1 MKPLLVLVLLLPAG
15 LLLSQQAGAADYVE
29 GEVIVTFKEGV
40 SQERAGPALSTRSLR
55 MTRRFERLSEKRGK
69 TTGLVRQDG
78 RTTQQLLS
86 DLKKDPDVE
95 MVEPNYLRRVSAA
108 VPNDTRFAEQWAL
121 RNTGQSVD
129 GVRGTSGADIDF
141 LPARDMARTPD
152 REVVIGIIDTGVD
165 VVHPELSPVLWV
177 NDREVAGNGIDED
190 GNGYIDDVNGFDFA
204 DNDSDP
210 SDSGYHGTHVAGTVA
225 ALGNNSLGVVGVC
238 DSSRILAL
246 KVSSNGSTIAT
257 SAVIEALEYAT
268 ALKQRGVNIVA
279 LNASYGG
286 SGNSTAERAAIQA
299 AGNAGILLCVAAGNE
314 SSDNDETPTYPA
326 SYRLPSMIV
335 VASTDQNDALSSFSN
350 YGATTVDIAAPGTN
364 ILSTKPS
371 SIGFKVGTTTYETNE
386 ITYGGVTTGLSGGIV
401 DCGIGNVS
409 EFPAGV
415 RGNIALIQRGT
426 LNFSTKVANA
436 MAAGAT
442 AAIIYNNV
450 SGNFNGTLQSSGLWI
465 PARAISQADG
475 LAIKASLPRSGS
487 IVVTA
492 GHQFLDGTSMAAPHV
507 TAAAAFAAMNNPEET
522 LAQRRQRII
531 QSAEVRTSLNGK
543 VISKGR
549 LNLMRVADGNQ
560 NGYADWYDQILANT
574 PFFTTPAGLPVGI
587 VNQSYHQALTIIGGV
602 APFTCSITAGAL
614 PEGLT
619 LDNSG
624 VISGTPAAIGS
635 YTFTAR
641 VASGSFGSTQVF
653 RLSIT
658 TLPPEITRLSPL
670 PAGATGQD
678 YDVTMTAAGATPP
691 YVWSLSS
698 GALPDGLEMN
708 AAGKISGLPTTAG
721 DYAFTLK
728 VTDSLGL
735 FSTSAF
741 DVNIAA
747 SAFNITS
754 TSPLPGAVLGVP
766 YSERLSSEGGVAP
779 LAWGLRSGSLPG
791 GLILQADGTL
801 AGTPEATGLFQ
812 FVLEV
817 MDALGAVTA
826 RRFTCH
832 VYTTWQVPVVNQV
845 LLGSTTIGAPYN
857 KAITARNYPTSY
869 SITGLPPGLSYVVGT
884 GVISGRPRSRG
895 TFQVKIRGANK
906 AGVSTT
912 VTAPLTVL
920 PLDGNLVGSFTG
932 LMERNASA
940 NQGLGSRL
948 SLTTT
953 TTGAYTVRVTT
964 GSTARAVT
972 GFMDSTLPQIR
983 TQVAGSLLTLS
994 LDSESHLVVGS
1005 HGPASLTGWRQGWH
1019 ALSKPATSRAGY
1031 YTFGL
1036 SLADARDDGVLTVP
1050 QGTGYAA
1057 FTLTTGG
1064 TLTIVGRTAD
1074 GQGITCAG
1082 FMGPGGELLLH
1093 APLYQN
1099 LGSITGLLALQSGA
1113 TSADNEVSGPLT
1125 WSKPRNVSR
1134 AYGAGFALLNLD
1146 AYGRWLAPRS
1156 FGFTALGLPAAGPV
1170 SLWFTDAG
1178 LDLASRDPDVSALS
1192 WTDTFKVVMP
1202 KAGTEA
1208 NPAGATLSINKA
1220 SGAITGAFNLLD
1232 DRVSRRVVF
1241 NGLVIRGRDATLKA
1255 AGCFL
1260 LPQLPKEGEK
1270 AGTTPILSGGV
1281 ELRQ

>member
-15 LLLSQQAGAADYVE
+15 LLLSQQSGAADYVE

-40 SQERAGPALSTRSLR
+40 GQERASRALSTRSLR
-55 MTRRFERLSEKRGK
+55 MTRRFGRLSEKRGK

-78 RTTQQLLS
+78 RTTQQLLN

-129 GVRGTSGADIDF
+129 GVRGTAGADIDF

-152 REVVIGIIDTGVD
+152 REVVVGIIDTGVD

-177 NDREVAGNGIDED
+177 NDHEVAGNGIDED
-190 GNGYIDDVNGFDFA
+190 GNGYIDDVNGYDFA
-204 DNDSDP
+204 DNDSNP
-210 SDSGYHGTHVAGTVA
+210 SDSGYHGTHVAGTLA
-225 ALGNNSLGVVGVC
+225 ALGNDGQGVSGVS
-238 DSSRILAL
+238 DSTRIMAL
-246 KVSSNGSTIAT
+246 KVSANGSTIAT

-364 ILSTKPS
+364 ILSTKPA
-371 SIGFKVGTTTYETNE
+371 SIGFRVGTTTYETNE
-386 ITYGGVTTGLSGGIV
+386 ITYGGVTTGLSGTIV

-426 LNFSTKVANA
+426 LTFAAKVANA

-442 AAIIYNNV
+442 AALIYNNV

-507 TAAAAFAAMNNPEET
+507 TAAVAFAAMNNPEET
-522 LAQRRQRII
+522 LTQRRQRII
-531 QSAEVRTSLNGK
+531 QAVEVRPGLTNK
-543 VISKGR
+543 VITKGR

-560 NGYADWYDQILANT
+560 NGYADWYDQILAST
-574 PFFTTPAGLPVGI
+574 PFFTTPAGLPAGI
-587 VNQSYHQALTIIGGV
+587 VHQPYHQALTIIGGV
-602 APFTCSITAGAL
+602 APYTCSITAGAL

-619 LDNSG
+619 LDNTG

-641 VASGSFGSTQVF
+641 VASGSYGSTQVF
-653 RLSIT
+653 QMSIT
-658 TLPPEITRLSPL
+658 TLPPEITSLSPL

-678 YDVTMTAAGATPP
+678 YAAVMAAAGATPP
-691 YVWSLSS
+691 YAWSISS
-698 GALPDGLEMN
+698 GALPDGLQMN
-708 AAGKISGLPTTAG
+708 AAGQISGLPTTAG
-721 DYAFTLK
+721 DYSFTVK
-728 VTDSLGL
+728 VSDSRGL
-735 FSTSAF
+735 FSTAAF
-741 DVNIAA
+741 QVNIAA

-754 TSPLPGAVLGVP
+754 TSPLPGAVLGVS
-766 YSERLSSEGGVAP
+766 YLEHLASEGGVAP
-779 LAWGLRSGSLPG
+779 LEWAVRSGSLPD
-791 GLILQADGTL
+791 GLFLNEDGILM
-801 AGTPEATGLFQ
+801 GTPNATGLFP

-817 MDALGAVTA
+817 TDALGAVTA
-826 RRFTCH
+826 RSFTCN

-845 LLGSTTIGAPYN
+845 MLGSTTIGAPYS

-869 SITGLPPGLSYVVGT
+869 SITGLPSGLSYVAST
-884 GVISGRPRSRG
+884 GVISGRPRVRG

-920 PLDGNLVGSFTG
+920 SLDGNLVGNFTG
-932 LMERNASA
+932 LMERNTDA

-953 TTGAYTVRVTT
+953 TTGAYTARVTT
-964 GSTARAVT
+964 GSTSRSVT
-972 GFMDSTLPQIR
+972 GFMDSTLPQIS
-983 TQVAGSLLTLS
+983 TQVGGRLLTLS
-994 LDSESHLVVGS
+994 LDSESHLVAGS
-1005 HGPASLTGWRQGWH
+1005 HGAAGLSGWRQGWH
-1019 ALSKPATSRAGY
+1019 ALNKPAASRAGY
-1031 YTFGL
+1031 YTFGMN
-1036 SLADARDDGVLTVP
+1036 LADAQDDGVETIP
-1050 QGTGYAA
+1050 QGVGYAG

-1064 TLTIVGRTAD
+1064 TLTISGRTAD
-1074 GQGITCAG
+1074 GQTLTCAG

-1099 LGSITGLLALQSGA
+1099 LGSITGLLTLQNGA
-1113 TSADNEVSGPLT
+1113 TSADNEISGPLT
-1125 WSKPRNVSR
+1125 WSKPRNTSR
-1134 AYGAGFALLNLD
+1134 TYAAGFPPLNID

-1156 FGFTALGLPAAGPV
+1156 SGFTVLGLPAAGPL

-1178 LDLASRDPDVSALS
+1178 LDLAARNPDVPALS
-1192 WTDTFKVVMP
+1192 WTDAYKIVMP

-1208 NPAGATLSINKA
+1208 NPAGTTLSINKT
-1220 SGAITGAFNLLD
+1220 SGAVTGAFNLLD
-1232 DRVSRRVVF
+1232 GSLRRRVLF
-1241 NGLVIRGRDATLKA
+1241 NGLIIRGRDASRKA

-1260 LPQLPKEGEK
+1260 LPQLPGEDEK
-1270 AGTTPILSGGV
+1270 AGSTPILSGGV
-1281 ELRQ
+1281 QLRQ